1 MRSLILGTPVF
12 NDRQYAWFKWLMRN
26 AFSCSAE
33 TPSQLISL
41 DFQVLG
47 VLRENS
53 VPIDFI
59 RFLGSLTP
67 CFRHEDP
74 ARGAGHTVSQ
84 SARLHMVQPDG
95 WDPDSRAQTAA
106 RRVQAQVEETDDK
119 KLGSVVLVVAFE
131 DLERLEIGTDPG
143 KTGVSAIKC
152 CYAASPCSLT
162 LFKSTVT

>member
-1 MRSLILGTPVF
+1 MISTKRSP
-12 NDRQYAWFKWLMRN
+12 
-26 AFSCSAE
+26 
-33 TPSQLISL
+33 
-41 DFQVLG
+41 

-143 KTGVSAIKC
+143 KTRNRDPMEEEKVSRILAK
-152 CYAASPCSLT
+152 
-162 LFKSTVT
+162 KVTGETGQTPNTD

>member
-1 MRSLILGTPVF
+1 M
-12 NDRQYAWFKWLMRN
+12 
-26 AFSCSAE
+26 
-33 TPSQLISL
+33 
-41 DFQVLG
+41 
-47 VLRENS
+47 LRENS

-59 RFLGSLTP
+59 GFLGSLTP

-143 KTGVSAIKC
+143 KTRNRDPMEEEKVSRILAK
-152 CYAASPCSLT
+152 
-162 LFKSTVT
+162 KVTGETGQTPNTD